1 MYHHLKG
8 KMYQN
13 LKKVQKENKKQAFLF
28 ALKQE
33 CRIFATSKFT
43 TTRPITTNKDKKTDN
58 NNNCSAF
65 TY

>member
-33 CRIFATSKFT
+33 CRIFATSK
-43 TTRPITTNKDKKTDN
+43 KDKKN
-58 NNNCSAF
+58 RQQQ
-65 TY
+65 